1 MQEKQLGV
9 EGSLAGVAKPAV
21 SFAQWFRKVVIPN
34 RYLFLMFLPGLLY
47 FLIFHYLPMFGI
59 VVAFQRYSPYLGIL
73 KSPWVGFRNF
83 VDFFG
88 GPYAWRIIRNTL
100 LLNLYG
106 LAFGFPAPIILAL
119 LLNELRIDWF
129 KRFVQTITYF
139 PYFISMAVVGGLVVQ
154 LLSPSGTLNILVG
167 QILKMTPINF
177 LEHAKYFRGIFVTA
191 NIWRGVGF
199 GAIIYLAAIA
209 GIDAELYEA
218 AVIDGAGRWRQM
230 RFITVPSLVPTIT
243 ILLLLNLGNILSVGV
258 ELILL
263 IYNSLT
269 YETADVIGT
278 FVYRRGI
285 SSWSGP
291 PDFGLGA
298 AVGLFQ
304 SVIGLVLLVISN
316 RLARIIGGTSL
327 W

>member
-1 MQEKQLGV
+1 MAGKQQATENVLARRLRTPLGH
-9 EGSLAGVAKPAV
+9 
-21 SFAQWFRKVVIPN
+21 WFDKVVIPN
-34 RYLFLMFLPGLLY
+34 RYLLLMFLPGLAY

-59 VVAFQRYSPYLGIL
+59 VVAFQEYSPYLGIL
-73 KSPWVGFRNF
+73 KSPWVGLRNF
-83 VDFFG
+83 VDFFS
-88 GPYAWRIIRNTL
+88 GPYAWRIIRNTI
-100 LLNLYG
+100 LLNMYG
-106 LAFGFPAPIILAL
+106 LLFGFPAPIVLAL
-119 LLNELRIDWF
+119 LLNELRISWF
-129 KRFVQTITYF
+129 KRFIQTITYF
-139 PYFISMAVVGGLVVQ
+139 PYFISMAVVGGLIVQ
-154 LLSPSGTLNILVG
+154 ILSPSGT
-167 QILKMTPINF
+167 INVLSSRLLGVAPVNY
-177 LEHAKYFRGIFVTA
+177 LEHAKFFRTIFITA

-218 AVIDGAGRWRQM
+218 AIIDGAGRWRQM
-230 RFITVPSLVPTIT
+230 RFITLPSLVPTIT
-243 ILLLLNLGNILSVGV
+243 ILLLLNLGHILSVGV

-298 AVGLFQ
+298 AVGLIQ
-304 SVIGLVLLVISN
+304 SLVGLISIVISN
-316 RLARIIGGTSL
+316 RLAKMLGGTTL

>member
-1 MQEKQLGV
+1 MIDFLNALV
-9 EGSLAGVAKPAV
+9 M
-21 SFAQWFRKVVIPN
+21 FANFV
-34 RYLFLMFLPGLLY
+34 FLPGLAY

-59 VVAFQRYSPYLGIL
+59 VVAFQEYSPYLGIL
-73 KSPWVGFRNF
+73 KSPWVGLRNF
-83 VDFFG
+83 VDFFS
-88 GPYAWRIIRNTL
+88 GPYAWRIIRNTI
-100 LLNLYG
+100 LLNMYG
-106 LAFGFPAPIILAL
+106 LLFGFPAPIVLAL
-119 LLNELRIDWF
+119 LLNELRISWF
-129 KRFVQTITYF
+129 KRFIQTITYF
-139 PYFISMAVVGGLVVQ
+139 PYFISMAVVGGLIVQ
-154 LLSPSGTLNILVG
+154 ILSPSGT
-167 QILKMTPINF
+167 INVLSSRLLGIAPVNY
-177 LEHAKYFRGIFVTA
+177 LEHAKIFRTIFITA

-218 AVIDGAGRWRQM
+218 AIIDGAGRWRQM
-230 RFITVPSLVPTIT
+230 RFITLPSLVPTIT
-243 ILLLLNLGNILSVGV
+243 ILLLLNLGHILSVGV

-298 AVGLFQ
+298 AVGLIQ
-304 SVIGLVLLVISN
+304 SLVGLISIVISN
-316 RLARIIGGTSL
+316 RLAKMLGGTTL